1 MKKLIFAL
9 AAAVLLGAC
18 GNKNEYTITGNA
30 ADFEDGRGVYLVTV
44 VDDEIVILDSTV
56 VKNHSFIIDG
66 EVNEPCWAKIG
77 ILESL
82 ETGEG
87 ITIEFILEPGRIL
100 FADFDEAKSRTRT
113 ATGTPL
119 NDKLTQF
126 FCELKKARRR
136 WRWPVLLVVC
146 ILAVGAAWLWEW
158 LSEMNRTIDYLH
170 GEIAGLRSEIISG
183 VGETVGAGV
192 GVANSWA

>member
-1 MKKLIFAL
+1 MKKLLFAF
-9 AAAVLLGAC
+9 AAAMLLGAC
-18 GNKNEYTITGNA
+18 EPSTKYTITGNA

-56 VKNHSFIIDG
+56 VKNHSFTIDG

-87 ITIEFILEPGRIL
+87 ITIEFILEPGRIV
-100 FADFDEAKSRTRT
+100 FGDFDEAKSRTRT

-126 FCELKKARRR
+126 FCELKKIIDNTSLTRVESMNQVFSHVRSY
-136 WRWPVLLVVC
+136 V
-146 ILAVGAAWLWEW
+146 IENVGNEVTVKSISINKIFL
-158 LSEMNRTIDYLH
+158 
-170 GEIAGLRSEIISG
+170 EINFKI
-183 VGETVGAGV
+183 
-192 GVANSWA
+192 